1 MIKSFIGGLVSFTL
15 RYNEVDEY
23 QPKMTE
29 LEEAGI
35 WEKLCGKKI
44 SYFENKDMPGDGVG
58 FVYKV
63 LKKWLFPE
71 FSFTQEIRKA
81 YDKLVRVLLSTST
94 SQQGRSCTCTHG
106 THVRTWKRRGSK
118 HRIQYKKF
126 MVMMMK
132 TMTIKKSK
140 IDNYKRWILKKYGL
154 PQLI

>member
-35 WEKLCGKKI
+35 WGKLCGKKI

-63 LKKWLFPE
+63 LKK
-71 FSFTQEIRKA
+71 
-81 YDKLVRVLLSTST
+81 
-94 SQQGRSCTCTHG
+94 
-106 THVRTWKRRGSK
+106 
-118 HRIQYKKF
+118 
-126 MVMMMK
+126 
-132 TMTIKKSK
+132 
-140 IDNYKRWILKKYGL
+140 
-154 PQLI
+154 

>member
-35 WEKLCGKKI
+35 WEKLYGKKI

-71 FSFTQEIRKA
+71 FSFQN
-81 YDKLVRVLLSTST
+81 LVSRNT
-94 SQQGRSCTCTHG
+94 
-106 THVRTWKRRGSK
+106 K
-118 HRIQYKKF
+118 
-126 MVMMMK
+126 
-132 TMTIKKSK
+132 
-140 IDNYKRWILKKYGL
+140 GL
-154 PQLI
+154 R